1 MLMLFWSG
9 SSSEYGLRQF
19 SVACRGPKPP
29 RTTLVKTGGHGDWL
43 ICSERI
49 AIIPPPLP
57 VFVML
62 DQVLNSLTDFS
73 LVLFGAL
80 VAAALFVSNEIG
92 YRIGMH
98 RAQRRPAGEQEHIG
112 IGTITA
118 GMLGLLAFT
127 LSLTINIAQNRY
139 EARRSLVLQEANSVQ
154 TAWLRSKLIGG
165 ERGPPITAMIE
176 EFAKV
181 QLAYVST
188 NRFEDEAGLIAR
200 KTALEAQ
207 IWHAMQ
213 VLSHEQPT
221 TTSGLAL
228 ALTEMFSAARAERFA
243 FASQV
248 PADLTWM
255 LMGGSMLAIGALG
268 YHLRASGS
276 RHIVLTSLLLVM
288 WAGGIVLI
296 ADLNRP
302 RIGAIRVDPAPLRWT
317 VEDFSAL

>member
-1 MLMLFWSG
+1 
-9 SSSEYGLRQF
+9 
-19 SVACRGPKPP
+19 
-29 RTTLVKTGGHGDWL
+29 
-43 ICSERI
+43 
-49 AIIPPPLP
+49 
-57 VFVML
+57 ML

>member
-1 MLMLFWSG
+1 LI
-9 SSSEYGLRQF
+9 
-19 SVACRGPKPP
+19 RG
-29 RTTLVKTGGHGDWL
+29 
-43 ICSERI
+43 ERI
-49 AIIPPPLP
+49 AIILRPLP
-57 VFVML
+57 VLVML
-62 DQVLNSLTDFS
+62 EHALNTLSDVS

-80 VAAALFVSNEIG
+80 VAAILFASNEIG
-92 YRIGMH
+92 YRIGVR

-139 EARRSLVLQEANSVQ
+139 EVRRGLVLQEANAVQ
-154 TAWLRSKLIGG
+154 AAWLRSKLVGG
-165 ERGPPITAMIE
+165 ERGPPVTAMIE

-181 QLAYVST
+181 QLAYVSSD
-188 NRFEDEAGLIAR
+188 RFEDEAGLTAR

-207 IWHAMQ
+207 IWQAMQ
-213 VLSHEQPT
+213 VLSREQPT
-221 TTSGLAL
+221 NATSGLVL
-228 ALTEMFSAARAERFA
+228 ALIEMFGAARAERFA

-248 PADLTWM
+248 PANMTWM
-255 LMGGSMLAIGALG
+255 LMAGSVLAIGALG

-276 RHIVLTSLLLVM
+276 RQIVLTTLLLVM

-302 RIGAIRVDPAPLRWT
+302 RIGGIRVDPAPLQWT
-317 VEDFSAL
+317 IDDFRAVERAP

>member
-1 MLMLFWSG
+1 ML
-9 SSSEYGLRQF
+9 E
-19 SVACRGPKPP
+19 
-29 RTTLVKTGGHGDWL
+29 HG
-43 ICSERI
+43 
-49 AIIPPPLP
+49 
-57 VFVML
+57 
-62 DQVLNSLTDFS
+62 LNSLIDFS

-80 VAAALFVSNEIG
+80 VAAVLFASNEIG
-92 YRIGMH
+92 YRIGVH
-98 RAQRRPAGEQEHIG
+98 RAQRRAAGEHEHIG

-139 EARRSLVLQEANSVQ
+139 EARRGLVLQEANSVQ
-154 TAWLRSKLIGG
+154 AAWLRSKLIGG
-165 ERGPPITAMIE
+165 ERGPPVTTMIE

-188 NRFEDEAGLIAR
+188 DRFDAEAGLIAR

-213 VLSHEQPT
+213 VLSREQPNNA
-221 TTSGLAL
+221 TSGLAL
-228 ALTEMFSAARAERFA
+228 ALTEMFGAARAERFA
-243 FASQV
+243 FVSQV
-248 PADLTWM
+248 PAGMTWM
-255 LMGGSMLAIGALG
+255 LMAGSVLAIGALG
-268 YHLRASGS
+268 YHLSASGS

-302 RIGAIRVDPAPLRWT
+302 RIGTIRVDPAPLKWT
-317 VEDFSAL
+317 IDDFSAL

>member
-1 MLMLFWSG
+1 LI
-9 SSSEYGLRQF
+9 
-19 SVACRGPKPP
+19 RG
-29 RTTLVKTGGHGDWL
+29 
-43 ICSERI
+43 ERI
-49 AIIPPPLP
+49 AIILRPLP
-57 VFVML
+57 VLVML
-62 DQVLNSLTDFS
+62 EHALNTLSDVS

-80 VAAALFVSNEIG
+80 VAAILFASNEIG
-92 YRIGMH
+92 YRIGVR

-139 EARRSLVLQEANSVQ
+139 EVRRGLVLQEANAVQ
-154 TAWLRSKLIGG
+154 AAWLRSKLVGG
-165 ERGPPITAMIE
+165 ERGPPVTAMIE

-181 QLAYVST
+181 QLAYVSSD
-188 NRFEDEAGLIAR
+188 RFEDEAGLTAR

-207 IWHAMQ
+207 IWQAMQ
-213 VLSHEQPT
+213 VLSREQPT
-221 TTSGLAL
+221 NATSGLVL
-228 ALTEMFSAARAERFA
+228 ALIEMFGAARAERFA

-248 PADLTWM
+248 PANMTWM
-255 LMGGSMLAIGALG
+255 LMAGSVLAIGALG

-276 RHIVLTSLLLVM
+276 RQIVLTTLLLVM

-302 RIGAIRVDPAPLRWT
+302 RIGGIRVDPAPLQWT
-317 VEDFSAL
+317 IDDFRAVERVP

>member
-1 MLMLFWSG
+1 
-9 SSSEYGLRQF
+9 
-19 SVACRGPKPP
+19 
-29 RTTLVKTGGHGDWL
+29 L
-43 ICSERI
+43 ICAQQI
-49 AIIPPPLP
+49 AIIPSPLS

-62 DQVLNSLTDFS
+62 EQALNSLIDVS

-80 VAAALFVSNEIG
+80 VAAVLFASNEIG
-92 YRIGMH
+92 YRIGVH
-98 RAQRRPAGEQEHIG
+98 RAQRRSAGENEQVG

-127 LSLTINIAQNRY
+127 LGLTINIAQNRY
-139 EARRSLVLQEANSVQ
+139 EARRGLVLQEANSVQ
-154 TAWLRSKLIGG
+154 AAWLRSKLIGG
-165 ERGPPITAMIE
+165 ERGPPVTAMIE

-188 NRFEDEAGLIAR
+188 DQFADEAGLIAR

-213 VLSHEQPT
+213 ILSLEQPT
-221 TTSGLAL
+221 NATSSLAS
-228 ALTEMFSAARAERFA
+228 ALTEMFGAARAERFA

-248 PADLTWM
+248 PADMTWM
-255 LMGGSMLAIGALG
+255 LMAGSVLAIGALG
-268 YHLRASGS
+268 YHLSASGT

-302 RIGAIRVDPAPLRWT
+302 RIGTIRVDPAPLKWT
-317 VEDFSAL
+317 IDDFSVL

>member
-1 MLMLFWSG
+1 MLIMIEHALN
-9 SSSEYGLRQF
+9 
-19 SVACRGPKPP
+19 A
-29 RTTLVKTGGHGDWL
+29 L
-43 ICSERI
+43 IDS
-49 AIIPPPLP
+49 
-57 VFVML
+57 
-62 DQVLNSLTDFS
+62 S

-80 VAAALFVSNEIG
+80 VAAVLFAANEIG
-92 YRIGMH
+92 YRVGVH
-98 RAQRRPAGEQEHIG
+98 RRRRRPAGEHEHIG
-112 IGTITA
+112 IGTITT

-139 EARRSLVLQEANSVQ
+139 EVRRGLVLQEANSVQ

-176 EFAKV
+176 DFAKV

-188 NRFEDEAGLIAR
+188 DRFADEAGLIAR

-207 IWHAMQ
+207 IWRAME
-213 VLSHEQPT
+213 VLSREQPT
-221 TTSGLAL
+221 NATSGLVL
-228 ALTEMFSAARAERFA
+228 ALTELFGAARAERFA

-248 PADLTWM
+248 PTNMTWM
-255 LMGGSMLAIGALG
+255 LMAGSVLAIGALG
-268 YHLRASGS
+268 YHLSASES

-302 RIGAIRVDPAPLRWT
+302 RIGEIRVDPAPLRWT
-317 VEDFSAL
+317 IEDFSAF

>member
-1 MLMLFWSG
+1 ML
-9 SSSEYGLRQF
+9 EQ
-19 SVACRGPKPP
+19 A
-29 RTTLVKTGGHGDWL
+29 
-43 ICSERI
+43 
-49 AIIPPPLP
+49 
-57 VFVML
+57 
-62 DQVLNSLTDFS
+62 LNSLIDFS

-80 VAAALFVSNEIG
+80 VAAVLFASNEIG
-92 YRIGMH
+92 YRIGVH

-139 EARRSLVLQEANSVQ
+139 EVRRGLVLQEANSVQ
-154 TAWLRSKLIGG
+154 AAWLRSKLIGG
-165 ERGPPITAMIE
+165 ERGPPVTAMIE

-188 NRFEDEAGLIAR
+188 DRSEDEAGLIAR

-213 VLSHEQPT
+213 VLSREQPT
-221 TTSGLAL
+221 NATSGLAL
-228 ALTEMFSAARAERFA
+228 ALIEMFGAARAERFA

-248 PADLTWM
+248 PANMTWM
-255 LMGGSMLAIGALG
+255 LMAGSVLAIGALG

-302 RIGAIRVDPAPLRWT
+302 RIGAIRVDPAPLKWT
-317 VEDFSAL
+317 IDDFSAM

>member
-1 MLMLFWSG
+1 MLEHALN
-9 SSSEYGLRQF
+9 
-19 SVACRGPKPP
+19 
-29 RTTLVKTGGHGDWL
+29 TLSDV
-43 ICSERI
+43 
-49 AIIPPPLP
+49 
-57 VFVML
+57 
-62 DQVLNSLTDFS
+62 S

-80 VAAALFVSNEIG
+80 VAAILFASNEIG
-92 YRIGMH
+92 YRIGVR

-139 EARRSLVLQEANSVQ
+139 EVRRGLVLQEANAVQ
-154 TAWLRSKLIGG
+154 AAWLRSKLVGG
-165 ERGPPITAMIE
+165 ERGPPVTAMIE

-181 QLAYVST
+181 QLAYVSSD
-188 NRFEDEAGLIAR
+188 RFEDEAGLTAR

-207 IWHAMQ
+207 IWQAMQ
-213 VLSHEQPT
+213 VLSREQPT
-221 TTSGLAL
+221 NATSGLVL
-228 ALTEMFSAARAERFA
+228 ALIEMFGAARAERFA

-248 PADLTWM
+248 PANMTWM
-255 LMGGSMLAIGALG
+255 LMAGSVLAIGALG

-276 RHIVLTSLLLVM
+276 RQIVLTTLLLVM

-302 RIGAIRVDPAPLRWT
+302 RIGGIRVDPAPLQWT
-317 VEDFSAL
+317 IDDFRAVERAP